1 MTRRDFAVV
10 TIGPHRFE
18 VWDSY
23 ELVSD
28 LTTAADAFS
37 FTVPISGSYEQR
49 RSLLRTINEGVR
61 VSAYVVA
68 EPDAGPQVEALQMTG
83 IVDRV
88 NVTGGRNGTTLRIQG
103 RDNGGLLVGAHVDPR
118 LAVDTE
124 TTLVGVARQLLEPFG
139 MEVTVEPVIARQEI
153 TAMSRTENAAA
164 LARARRRAG
173 ATLSQSS
180 PTPTRTDIRAAGESI
195 GLTGPTLELFVGGHL
210 RDVGARLGMV
220 GAILDQFVA
229 RYTSMFPPQ
238 WRVAERA
245 RRSRGLTGSD
255 VLRIPLSE
263 ARPHV
268 GETVWEFLE
277 RHCRRF
283 GVLPWIDARG
293 RLVIA
298 APDYDQEP
306 LFALRRSLSP
316 TPREP
321 NTILEGGFVQDYAG
335 LASEVTVYGRS
346 HGRDASRSRF
356 VGHAT
361 NPSVPVYRPIV
372 IHDPSCASSEEAQ
385 RRAEQ
390 EISRQREDAYALE
403 YEVPQHGQGARVYAV
418 DTVVDVLDEAI
429 GVEGLFY
436 VAGRTFTMSRKE
448 GARTRLRLVPLGAIT
463 A

>member
-10 TIGPHRFE
+10 TIGSHRFE

-49 RSLLRTINEGVR
+49 RSLLRTITEGVR

-153 TAMSRTENAAA
+153 TAMSRTEAAPRLARGRARTERARPSDVAAA
-164 LARARRRAG
+164 HAQAG
-173 ATLSQSS
+173 ASL
-180 PTPTRTDIRAAGESI
+180 
-195 GLTGPTLELFVGGHL
+195 GLTGPILERWIAGAVREVGQVL
-210 RDVGARLGMV
+210 
-220 GAILDQFVA
+220 
-229 RYTSMFPPQ
+229 
-238 WRVAERA
+238 
-245 RRSRGLTGSD
+245 GLTGPSLERFTSQYAREVSRTTISHSLAPGE

-306 LFALRRSLSP
+306 LFVLRRSLSP

-361 NPSVPVYRPIV
+361 NPSVPVYRPVV

-403 YEVPQHGQGARVYAV
+403 YEVPQHGQGVRVYAI
-418 DTVVDVLDEAI
+418 DTVVDILDEAI

-436 VAGRTFTMSRKE
+436 VVGRTFTMSRKE